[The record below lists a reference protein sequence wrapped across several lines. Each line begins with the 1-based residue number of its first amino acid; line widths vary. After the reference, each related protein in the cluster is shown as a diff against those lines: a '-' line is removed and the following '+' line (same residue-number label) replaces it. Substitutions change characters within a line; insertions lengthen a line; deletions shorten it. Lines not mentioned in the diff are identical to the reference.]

1 MCGSADLDP
10 LRVAVVELAPSLS
23 AVVELD
29 AGTLLSVAMAVL
41 PVDQAT
47 DLVAKL
53 QEVDIF
59 YLKILSAPTVSS
71 FTGLRSTLD
80 VSYEASSPVW
90 DILGLD
96 VKALTEASEDPD
108 VRAAVGRFASLAK
121 DKTTAKR
128 LARELKQ
135 LSDEKSQLLA
145 VIREVLLPLT
155 GQENMMVNI
164 REYPESVVMG
174 EPVHRIHLG
183 MGSAL
188 TWHGAPD
195 GRCAIDLVNVDAVE
209 EEGDSSGSK
218 TPVEM
223 KIAFGRPNINQV
235 LGNAV
240 IFSFVQQ
247 KRHPTTNPLVP
258 VMGISGN
265 EGSVLFAAYDARSDI
280 LLHSVPTTWLDFR
293 SNQFNLTGLFF
304 MWLGLHHRIFLR
316 RTTGDE
322 PHSGLHERLTRDGAL
337 EHFQQLSSMSVKYWS
352 LPQISYSAPR
362 LKRRRTEEKN

>member
-1 MCGSADLDP
+1 MWSRFLPSWNSAGLG
-10 LRVAVVELAPSLS
+10 LA
-23 AVVELD
+23 ANF
-29 AGTLLSVAMAVL
+29 GTLLSVAMAVL

-53 QEVDIF
+53 HNIF
-59 YLKILSAPTVSS
+59 YLKILSAPTVAS

-80 VSYEASSPVW
+80 VRSEASSPVW

-121 DKTTAKR
+121 DNTTGKR
-128 LARELKQ
+128 LARELRR
-135 LSDEKSQLLA
+135 LSDERSQMLA
-145 VIREVLLPLT
+145 IIREV
-155 GQENMMVNI
+155 QEIMKVNI
-164 REYPESVVMG
+164 REYQESVVIG

-183 MGSAL
+183 IGSPL
-188 TWHGAPD
+188 TWYGAPD
-195 GRCAIDLVNVDAVE
+195 GRCAIDLVNVDAE
-209 EEGDSSGSK
+209 EDSSGSK

-223 KIAFGRPNINQV
+223 KMSAFGRPNINQV

-265 EGSVLFAAYDARSDI
+265 QGSLPFAAYDASSDI
-280 LLHSVPTTWLDFR
+280 LLHSVPTPWLDFR
-293 SNQFNLTGLFF
+293 SNQFNLTGLFLL
-304 MWLGLHHRIFLR
+304 WLGLHHRLFLR
-316 RTTGDE
+316 RTTGED

-337 EHFQQLSSMSVKYWS
+337 EHFQQLSSMNVKYWS
-352 LPQISYSAPR
+352 PPEFNYSAPR
-362 LKRRRTEEKN
+362 LKRRRTEEKD